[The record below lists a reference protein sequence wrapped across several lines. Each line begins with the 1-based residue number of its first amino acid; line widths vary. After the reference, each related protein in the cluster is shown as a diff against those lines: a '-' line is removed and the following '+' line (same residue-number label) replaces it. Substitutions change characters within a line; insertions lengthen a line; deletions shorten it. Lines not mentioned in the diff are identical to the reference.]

1 MKRTNN
7 LWTQGAVLAVVGL
20 CLALATPAL
29 AAESDLST
37 TTSLPSEV
45 SAGEPFTVTVGYAN
59 AGPDAAGSPYANSY
73 FVPPMGLDA
82 VIDNAL
88 NGDGSL
94 YTEIQ
99 TSAEGTDTLGNAP
112 LLFFDDNYCEELLFQ
127 VQRSDDDTDAN
138 PLEGLDP
145 GVSATFSYQV
155 IPMEN
160 GASSTVTI
168 TEPADLAQSFHG
180 NLTSILDA
188 AQKNAFSRGS
198 CDLLVGTD
206 EVCEFIPDNCFGAR
220 VSQLDAPLEAE
231 FELVNDGSSD
241 PATGCGSFV
250 DFTPGNIAVLRRGG
264 CEFGDKAFNA
274 EQAGASAVFMVNNG
288 LCGDFPDSDDCVLG
302 MLAGVLGGLTT
313 IPTIQVSTADGEA
326 VIAALEGGAT
336 VRGIY
341 GDPSLFTA
349 QSTVFLA
356 ALADIDP
363 DETNDDS
370 FARATVSAIPDV
382 PVAAFTYSPANP
394 IAGSPVQ
401 FTDASTGGATASWAW
416 DFGDGGS
423 STEQSPSYTFANA
436 GTFNV
441 SLTVTNAGGSDTASM
456 DVTVTLGADLTEAYF
471 IPAAALAAGLE
482 GSFFQTDVD
491 INNGS
496 AAEASYAFLWLPRG
510 ADNSTP
516 TQSDT
521 FTLAAG
527 ASIRYEN
534 VLAEVFGAEPDVAGA
549 LAVLSNS
556 GELKIMS
563 RTYNLPTAKVAGTF
577 GQAIPGIPAAELI
590 MQGETERIIFMSEND
605 DLRANLGCVNG
616 VNDSVRIFIDL
627 YDATGTMLET
637 KTMDLPP
644 WSNNQINQIFGAYAP
659 VNGYADVRASKAGA
673 AYYCYGSVLD
683 NLTSDPTTVLPTNYG
698 SGTTYFIPAAA
709 LAAGL
714 EGSFFQ
720 TDVDINNA
728 GDTMA
733 TYSFLWLPRG
743 ADNSMPTESDSFT
756 LAAGA
761 SVRYENVLEEVFGA
775 EPDVAGALA
784 VVADSPSLGIMSRT
798 YNLPTAKVAGT
809 FGQAI
814 PGVPSDN
821 LIMQGETQRII
832 FMSEN
837 DDLRANLG
845 CVNGV
850 NDSVRIFIDLYDAT
864 GAMLETKT
872 MDLPPWSNNQI
883 NQIFGAYAPVNGYAD
898 VRASK
903 ASAAYYCYGS
913 VLDNLT
919 SDPTTVLPQ

>member
-1 MKRTNN
+1 MTRFARLMT
-7 LWTQGAVLAVVGL
+7 TGTAAVFGL
-20 CLALATPAL
+20 CLILASPAF
-29 AAESDLST
+29 AADSDLT
-37 TTSLPSEV
+37 TTTTVPAEV
-45 SAGEPFTVTVGYAN
+45 SAGVPFTVTVGYAN

-82 VIDNAL
+82 VIDNDI
-88 NGDGSL
+88 NGDGSM
-94 YTEIQ
+94 YTAIQ

-112 LLFFDDNYCEELLFQ
+112 LLFYDINYCEEMNFQ
-127 VQRSDDDTDAN
+127 VQRSDDDEEAN
-138 PLEGLDP
+138 PLEGLGV
-145 GVSATFSYQV
+145 GVSATFSYELT
-155 IPMEN
+155 PMED
-160 GASSTVTI
+160 GSSSTVTI
-168 TEPADLAQSFHG
+168 TEPTDLAQSFHG
-180 NLTSILDA
+180 NLTSVLDA

-198 CDLLVGTD
+198 CELLVGD
-206 EVCEFIPDNCFGAR
+206 FQCEFITDNCFGAR
-220 VSQLDAPLEAE
+220 VSQLDAPIDAD
-231 FELVNDGSSD
+231 FELVNDG
-241 PATGCGSFV
+241 TGEPTLACEALV

-264 CEFGDKAFNA
+264 CQFGTKAFNA
-274 EQAGASAVFMVNNG
+274 EQAGAAAVFMVNDG
-288 LCGDFPDSDDCVLG
+288 LCGDFPSSDQCVLG
-302 MLAGVLGGLTT
+302 MLAGDLGGLTT
-313 IPTIQVSTADGEA
+313 IPTIQVSQADGEA
-326 VIAALEGGAT
+326 VITAIEGGAT
-336 VRGIY
+336 VRGVY
-341 GDPSLFTA
+341 GDPTLFTA

-356 ALADIDP
+356 DAGDTDP
-363 DETNDDS
+363 DEDNDDS
-370 FARATVSAIPDV
+370 FARAAVSAIPQP
-382 PVAAFTYSPANP
+382 PVAAFSFTPAAP
-394 IAGSPVQ
+394 TTGTAVQ
-401 FTDASTGGATASWAW
+401 FTDESTGAIDSWAW

-423 STEQSPSYTFANA
+423 STEQNPSYTFTSA
-436 GTFNV
+436 GAFTV
-441 SLTVTNAGGSDTASM
+441 ALTVTNSGGADTATQE
-456 DVTVTLGADLTEAYF
+456 VTVTLGADLTEATF
-471 IPAAALAAGLE
+471 IPAAALSAGAE

-516 TQSDT
+516 AQSDT

-549 LAVLSNS
+549 LAVLSNTAN
-556 GELKIMS
+556 LDIMS

-577 GQAIPGIPAAELI
+577 GQALPGIPAGDLI
-590 MQGETERIIFMSEND
+590 MQGEIERIIFMSEND

-627 YDATGTMLET
+627 YDDAGTLLET

-659 VNGYADVRASKAGA
+659 TSGYADVRASKAGA

-683 NLTSDPTTVLPTNYG
+683 NLTSDPTSILPTEYG
-698 SGTTYFIPAAA
+698 TGTTYFIAAAA
-709 LAAGL
+709 LSAGA

-728 GDTMA
+728 GDAMA

-743 ADNSMPTESDSFT
+743 EDNSTPTQSDSFT

-761 SVRYENVLEEVFGA
+761 SVRYENVLVAVFGA

-784 VVADSPSLGIMSRT
+784 VVADSASLGIMSRT

-814 PGVPSDN
+814 PGVPADN

-850 NDSVRIFIDLYDAT
+850 NDSVRIFIDLYDDA
-864 GAMLETKT
+864 GALLETKT

-883 NQIFGAYAPVNGYAD
+883 NQIFGAYSPTNGYAD

-903 ASAAYYCYGS
+903 AGAAYYCYGS

-919 SDPTTVLPQ
+919 SDPTTILPQ